1 VELNR
6 PDKRLNEQMKIKLIY
21 ILVLFPLLQG
31 YAQNYDWVRHDSLVK
46 AGISQIYGIE
56 LDKAEKTFDV
66 VLVEYPTH
74 PSGKFFKAMITW
86 WRILLDLENES
97 LDQKFYDQLEEVIDM
112 CDDILDKNKRNIDAM
127 FFKGGSLGF
136 RGQLLGIRE
145 SWFKAALDGKD
156 GLNMVFKSYEVDPKN
171 VDVQLGFGIYHYY
184 AEVIPQRFPAVK
196 PFMIFFPKGDKN
208 KGLKELEYVAL
219 NGRYTLVESRHFL
232 QKLNFQFEENMEE
245 SRRWGR
251 ILLRDFPNNP
261 NFQKYYG
268 LTFVKENNYPEAVK
282 TFKDIFNKA
291 QKGLPGYN
299 KRFKRE
305 ASYYIGQE
313 FKNRDVA
320 DSAAY
325 YFEISEKLSREL
337 DKEKESGFL
346 INTVLYLGQLYDMMG
361 NRDKAVKYYNE
372 VLKLRERNN
381 SHELAKQ
388 YLKTP
393 YRR

>member
-1 VELNR
+1 
-6 PDKRLNEQMKIKLIY
+6 MKIKLIY

-46 AGISQIYGIE
+46 AGIHQIYGIE

-127 FFKGGSLGF
+127 FFKGGALGF

-156 GLNMVFKSYEVDPKN
+156 GLSMVFKSYEVDPKN

-219 NGRYTLVESRHFL
+219 NGRYTLIESRHFL
-232 QKLNFQFEENMEE
+232 QKLYFQFEENMEE

-313 FKNRDVA
+313 FKNRDAA

-361 NRDKAVKYYNE
+361 HRDKAIKYYNE

-381 SHELAKQ
+381 SHKLAKQ